1 MIPIKKLNTFKTLE
15 LKRNT
20 NIKLSKC
27 KSVLKTKKDGKE
39 SPNKRVTFQIPE
51 QLRIMT
57 PNSVS
62 MKDKTLF
69 KLNTS
74 DKKAQTK
81 SKFFSPKNIVIK
93 SSENNKENKRTK
105 SRYNLSPMNNFHKKE
120 NQSFVKYIR
129 NYPKTFYQKISDNI
143 EKMRIKEDRIIRVMR
158 KNLSLTNHEIFLRAT
173 KVLNINTLISKDL
186 KLKKESLTKIENKE
200 KTLNTEKEKIDE
212 NVEKKENTQDLDTK
226 ALKPKDDKK
235 EKKNIIKRNYL
246 RLSKLPTKP
255 FYKIET
261 KPFYIPLY
269 QGIEGNAKFYKNMC
283 HVRFRDIKDIKDI
296 TSIEVSK
303 RIYDTPY
310 MLNFLNTYIKQP
322 EVQLKNIY
330 NKLMLLLNNLQYF
343 YNNLLIK
350 KELRHAFINMENP
363 IKAQFNSKIEEECI
377 LIIKLIPLIL
387 KEFYFSLSQ
396 LLYVSIPQL
405 NEEMEKAPSNEIQC
419 LKYNIYFFSKVKEYY
434 TACLEIYKIIQKQI
448 TEFKFSPS
456 EFTSINNIIDLARYN
471 STSMISMAK
480 SYIEKTKIDDELFNN
495 FKIALNL
502 KKKKVHE
509 EETGFERFH
518 KRRKKKILSDT
529 EKIDRIKSALNIGTK
544 EVNGKFILNLNK
556 NDQTSSILNSY
567 LIKDMM
573 KYFTP
578 EIKKQI
584 ISQQVIERYK
594 KLELERLKFDPS
606 NRRMDDGDS
615 VQVED
620 KDSELQKRQKE
631 RVEHNKNE

>member
-1 MIPIKKLNTFKTLE
+1 M
-15 LKRNT
+15 
-20 NIKLSKC
+20 
-27 KSVLKTKKDGKE
+27 
-39 SPNKRVTFQIPE
+39 
-51 QLRIMT
+51 
-57 PNSVS
+57 
-62 MKDKTLF
+62 LF
-69 KLNTS
+69 S
-74 DKKAQTK
+74 
-81 SKFFSPKNIVIK
+81 FFI
-93 SSENNKENKRTK
+93 
-105 SRYNLSPMNNFHKKE
+105 LG
-120 NQSFVKYIR
+120 
-129 NYPKTFYQKISDNI
+129 
-143 EKMRIKEDRIIRVMR
+143 
-158 KNLSLTNHEIFLRAT
+158 IFLFRYDM
-173 KVLNINTLISKDL
+173 V
-186 KLKKESLTKIENKE
+186 
-200 KTLNTEKEKIDE
+200 
-212 NVEKKENTQDLDTK
+212 
-226 ALKPKDDKK
+226 
-235 EKKNIIKRNYL
+235 
-246 RLSKLPTKP
+246 
-255 FYKIET
+255 
-261 KPFYIPLY
+261 
-269 QGIEGNAKFYKNMC
+269 EGN
-283 HVRFRDIKDIKDI
+283 RSDR
-296 TSIEVSK
+296 SIA
-303 RIYDTPY
+303 
-310 MLNFLNTYIKQP
+310 FKQ
-322 EVQLKNIY
+322 
-330 NKLMLLLNNLQYF
+330 NKT
-343 YNNLLIK
+343 
-350 KELRHAFINMENP
+350 
-363 IKAQFNSKIEEECI
+363 
-377 LIIKLIPLIL
+377 
-387 KEFYFSLSQ
+387 
-396 LLYVSIPQL
+396 
-405 NEEMEKAPSNEIQC
+405 
-419 LKYNIYFFSKVKEYY
+419 KVKEYY

-471 STSMISMAK
+471 STTMISMAK